1 MSERT
6 GYEPGTPSWVDLS
19 TPDPEGAKRFYGELF
34 GWQAVDPGPPEET
47 GGYAMFQLRGKQI
60 AGIGPL
66 MSEDQPAIWSTYVS
80 TDDADAVVA
89 RATEAGGMVIVEPME
104 VMDAGRMAFVMHPA
118 GGAVGVWEPNR
129 HTGAELVNEPG
140 ALAWNQLHTR
150 DLDGAVA
157 FYEAVFGWKAADFGG
172 MSVFNLGDRGIGG
185 LAPMREGMPEE
196 VPAFWM
202 TVFGTADTDATA
214 AKADELGGQV
224 LSPPSDIPDVGR
236 FAVLADPQGV
246 TFGVISID
254 DPAS

>member
-66 MSEDQPAIWSTYVS
+66 MSEEQPAIWSTYVS

-150 DLDGAVA
+150 DLEGAAA
-157 FYEAVFGWKAADFGG
+157 FYEAVFGWRTADFGG